1 MPKGRDTNW
10 LTDPASGRI
19 LARALT
25 LAAALVLPSIVDASE
40 TPYGVQLRE
49 RLEAFDRWCLSEKL
63 GPYNTDPAKA
73 HITTC
78 DTLFLKDKHWHPNE
92 TEESRYAHSIKL
104 PSPHDKP
111 QVEYR
116 PGMTSKQFFDEL
128 CAKEAGEWVFGT
140 SARVEG
146 IYLARTLTKPL
157 AAYSSLVFDAVEPL
171 WTAAYGMH
179 PENYFVQP
187 TLGRYRFLEVQADPD
202 RPVRSSGAFTRFVRD
217 DARPTGTWTAAL
229 DGRAVKV
236 PYVVRKDSSGEARAQ
251 YMVVARGVRRAHFAD
266 HAISGAE
273 VLIVDY
279 STGAV
284 MGLLRSFS
292 QFRPTASR
300 GSLVSQV
307 AGESCATPPGR
318 PTPSP
323 FIYRVAV
330 PVD

>member
-1 MPKGRDTNW
+1 MYR
-10 LTDPASGRI
+10 ASG
-19 LARALT
+19 T
-25 LAAALVLPSIVDASE
+25 VAALMLAVLATMPFGIAGE
-40 TPYGVQLRE
+40 KPYGVQLRE
-49 RLEAFDRWCLSEKL
+49 RIDEFDRWCRKEKL
-63 GPYNTDPAKA
+63 GPYVEDPKNKRFTD
-73 HITTC
+73 C
-78 DTLFLKDKHWHPNE
+78 DPIFLKDKHWDPNE

-104 PSPHDKP
+104 PPPHDRP
-111 QVEYR
+111 QVEFR

-128 CAKEAGEWVFGT
+128 CAKEAGEWVFGVT
-140 SARVEG
+140 ARVEG
-146 IYLARTLTKPL
+146 VYLARTPTKPL
-157 AAYSSLVFDAVEPL
+157 AAYSWLVFDAVEPL

-187 TLGRYRFLEVQADPD
+187 TLGRYRFLEVQVDPD
-202 RPVRSSGAFTRFVRD
+202 RPVRSDGAFARFVRD

-236 PYVVRKDSSGEARAQ
+236 PYVVHKETSGEARAR
-251 YMVVARGVRRAHFAD
+251 YMVVARGVRRTHFVD

-273 VLIVDY
+273 VVIVDY

-284 MGLLRSFS
+284 MGLLRGFS

-300 GSLVSQV
+300 GSLASQV

-323 FIYRVAV
+323 FVYRVAV